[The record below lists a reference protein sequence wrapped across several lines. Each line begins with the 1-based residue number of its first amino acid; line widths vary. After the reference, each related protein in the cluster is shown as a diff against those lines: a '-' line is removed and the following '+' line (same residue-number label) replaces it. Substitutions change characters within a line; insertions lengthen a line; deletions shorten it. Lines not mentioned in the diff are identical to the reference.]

1 MKKAIL
7 MCLSFLILLGISGCS
22 YKDKEI
28 EDLKKQNGV
37 LQQQLKYAG
46 IVAGK
51 VDLKL
56 SGDFTLSVH
65 DIEIEFELGDKDY
78 KTVNPV
84 FIKIE

>member
-51 VDLKL
+51 VD
-56 SGDFTLSVH
+56 
-65 DIEIEFELGDKDY
+65 
-78 KTVNPV
+78 
-84 FIKIE
+84 